1 VGFRPRHLTAMGV
14 GVQGISIRQRNV
26 LTFHKASKRYINSV
40 LKVSSYL
47 KKRNLRLYYKDK
59 EINDI

>member
-1 VGFRPRHLTAMGV
+1 MGV

-26 LTFHKASKRYINSV
+26 LTFHKASKRSIDSV
-40 LKVSSYL
+40 LKVCSYL
-47 KKRNLRLYYKDK
+47 KKHNLRLYYKDK